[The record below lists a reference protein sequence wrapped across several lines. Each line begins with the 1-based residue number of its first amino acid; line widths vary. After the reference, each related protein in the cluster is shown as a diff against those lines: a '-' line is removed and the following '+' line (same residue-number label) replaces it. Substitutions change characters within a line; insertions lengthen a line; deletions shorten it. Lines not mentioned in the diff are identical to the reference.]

1 MLKVIDIFVTESY
14 IIIVGSAKCRLFLFK
29 KRHRT
34 KTCGVFPATNAII
47 DTGCIGLQFRILCAT
62 IN

>member
-14 IIIVGSAKCRLFLFK
+14 IIIVGSAKCRLFLCK

-34 KTCGVFPATNAII
+34 KTCGVFPVEV
-47 DTGCIGLQFRILCAT
+47 TGLRLALLPA
-62 IN
+62 